1 MQNEV
6 NKSAKDLTY
15 EDGKKIIPEQQLKA
29 LGEHEHDES
38 IRYKIRALPK
48 DENHFNAGIEVLVM
62 EPGTRKVE
70 EAQTQ
75 EEIDS
80 TEKESLSTAEIT
92 GTYDVR
98 TKISANM
105 KGRDD
110 DEDRQEIDSADATVT
125 YTITVIDGNR
135 IHVK

>member
-1 MQNEV
+1 
-6 NKSAKDLTY
+6 
-15 EDGKKIIPEQQLKA
+15 
-29 LGEHEHDES
+29 
-38 IRYKIRALPK
+38 
-48 DENHFNAGIEVLVM
+48 M